1 MFSIDVTILVSSNK
15 RFTNERSLSQ
25 LFLWNSFEICQIRRW
40 IFDCNTQRLRE
51 YNVWS
56 RMMAV
61 IQVYCPWFCPLVR
74 PICPH
79 CWQFVGIVDEQS
91 RGVYCSSDWRP
102 QSQTA
107 GQFPRNFH
115 RTCLSLG
122 KNQFVEK
129 ENIGKKFF
137 DYSSLV
143 VLDSWIWILFSPV
156 ALAKIMALS

>member
-1 MFSIDVTILVSSNK
+1 MGISLQ
-15 RFTNERSLSQ
+15 TNEARSLSQ
-25 LFLWNSFEICQIRRW
+25 LFLWNPFEICQIRRW
-40 IFDCNTQRLRE
+40 IFDCNTRRLRE

-115 RTCLSLG
+115 RTCLSRQ
-122 KNQFVEK
+122 NQFVK
-129 ENIGKKFF
+129 RKILGNFF
-137 DYSSLV
+137 SDCGSLV
-143 VLDSWIWILFSPV
+143 VLDSWIWILFSPW
-156 ALAKIMALS
+156 ALATIMPLS